1 MKEIGL
7 IVIGHAGIGHSTL
20 DLLLHRLGHR
30 ENFEVIVIQEYL
42 PKNNRLPLD
51 LLIHNLAT
59 KNDFG
64 FITAQGDLPKNNNLP
79 NEPLEIFEFKNYYE
93 DIDFE
98 LKLAEIILTTDTEK
112 SLASH
117 MPCYEKIKLDRDYQ
131 FLSRHKELLR
141 FNSRSVRPP

>member
-7 IVIGHAGIGHSTL
+7 IVIGHAGIGHDML
-20 DLLLHRLGHR
+20 DLLLHRLGHK
-30 ENFEVIVIQEYL
+30 ENFGVIVIQDYL
-42 PKNNRLPLD
+42 PKNNNPTLD
-51 LLIHNLAT
+51 LLMHRLAT

-64 FITAQGDLPKNNNLP
+64 IIVVEGALPKNNNLP

-117 MPCYEKIKLDRDYQ
+117 LPGHETIKLDRDYQ
-131 FLSRHKELLR
+131 FLSSHKELLR
-141 FNSRSVRPP
+141 FNSRGVRPP